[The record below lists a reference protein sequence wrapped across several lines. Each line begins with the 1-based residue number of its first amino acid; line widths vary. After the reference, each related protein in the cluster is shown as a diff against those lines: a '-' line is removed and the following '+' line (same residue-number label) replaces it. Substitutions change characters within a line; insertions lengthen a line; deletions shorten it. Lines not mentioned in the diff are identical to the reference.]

1 MFELDELDRKILAIL
16 QEDGRASHVN
26 IARRLGVGHTRVRDR
41 ILKMEEAGVI
51 AGYQVIL
58 NPVKL
63 GHDVECIVQLEV
75 DQRLDFEQL
84 ARQLLQIDEVVEVIN
99 LTGPVDAH
107 VRVWAKDIAHLREI
121 LYNKLSTLPAHK
133 STSSA
138 IVLKQ
143 WKKSLGIGGKGE
155 N

>member
-1 MFELDELDRKILAIL
+1 LFELDELDRQIVVLL

-51 AGYQVIL
+51 AGYQVAL

-63 GHDVECIVQLEV
+63 GHGVECVVQLEV
-75 DQRLDFEQL
+75 DQRLDFEEL
-84 ARQLLQIDEVVEVIN
+84 ARQLLGIDEVVEVIN

-107 VRVWAKDIAHLREI
+107 VRVWARDISHLREI

-143 WKKSLGIGGKGE
+143 WSKPLGVGKGV
-155 N
+155 

>member
-26 IARRLGVGHTRVRDR
+26 IARRLGVGHTRARDR

-75 DQRLDFEQL
+75 DQRLDFEEL

-143 WKKSLGIGGKGE
+143 WKKSLGVGG
-155 N
+155 

>member
-1 MFELDELDRKILAIL
+1 MLELDELDRKILAIL

-26 IARRLGVGHTRVRDR
+26 IARRLGVGHTRARDR

-75 DQRLDFEQL
+75 DQRLDFEEL

-143 WKKSLGIGGKGE
+143 WKKSLGVGG
-155 N
+155 

>member
-1 MFELDELDRKILAIL
+1 MFESDELDRKILAIL

-51 AGYQVIL
+51 AGYQVVL

-63 GHDVECIVQLEV
+63 GHDVECVVQLEV
-75 DQRLDFEQL
+75 DQRLDFDQL

-107 VRVWAKDIAHLREI
+107 VRVWARDIAHLREI

-143 WKKSLGIGGKGE
+143 WKKSLGVGG
-155 N
+155 